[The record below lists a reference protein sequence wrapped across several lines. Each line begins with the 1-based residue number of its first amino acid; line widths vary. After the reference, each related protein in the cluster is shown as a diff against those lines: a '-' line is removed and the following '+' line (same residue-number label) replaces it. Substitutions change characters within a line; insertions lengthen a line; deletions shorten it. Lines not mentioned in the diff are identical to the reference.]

1 MAMQIQINQDKKEL
15 KSHGCYEFPVM
26 VSHENLY
33 SYERGSFFWHW
44 HPEIELTLILE
55 GDIVYQV
62 ENQTYHLKAG
72 EALFCNANMLHTGH
86 PYNDNDCIYIS
97 TTFDPRILYGF
108 EHSLIQTR
116 YVTPLTLNSQLSSIH
131 LTSDADWQ
139 KTIITLLENIWQM
152 TCHKSETY
160 ELDIQM
166 TLMHIWSEIYRH
178 TKPDTKDQPSVLRE
192 RERLHQML
200 GFIHDHFDEKLTL
213 DDLADHV
220 NICKSECCRFF
231 KKHMNVSIFDY
242 LMHYRIERSITLLQ
256 NTKESITDIA
266 TKTGFANSCYF
277 SKIFKQDV
285 GCTPREY
292 RNRAKNETP
301 AF

>member
-26 VSHENLY
+26 VSHENLC

-62 ENQTYHLKAG
+62 GSQTYHLSAG
-72 EALFCNANMLHTGH
+72 DALFCNANMLHTGH
-86 PYNDNDCIYIS
+86 QYNKKDCVYIS

-108 EHSLIQTR
+108 ERSIIQTK
-116 YVTPLTLNSQLSSIH
+116 YVTPLTLNSQLPSIH
-131 LTSDADWQ
+131 LTADVDWQ
-139 KTIITLLENIWQM
+139 KSIIDQLSYIWQI
-152 TCHKSETY
+152 TNTKSVTY

-166 TLMHIWSEIYRH
+166 ALMTIWAEIYRH
-178 TKPDTKDQPSVLRE
+178 SRPDTKDLPSVIRE

-200 GFIHDHFDEKLTL
+200 AYIHDHFDEKLTL
-213 DDLADHV
+213 DDLAEHI

-231 KKHMNVSIFDY
+231 KKHMNMSIFDY
-242 LMHYRIERSITLLQ
+242 LMHYRIERSLPLLQ
-256 NTKESITDIA
+256 NTNESITDIA
-266 TKTGFANSCYF
+266 SKTGFTNSCYF
-277 SKIFKQDV
+277 GKIFKQDV

-292 RNRAKNETP
+292 RNRSKNE
-301 AF
+301 ASAS